1 MYRSSNLQQISTP
14 QQKINKQKILTF
26 PTFLPPV
33 NFIQT
38 VMVLWSYVKLYVHL
52 WLLFTQ
58 KIGFSYQFAAAIF
71 LLHKTDKSQQLCQC
85 SLEFKTGQISCLLA
99 EPYVSNTSWVIDC
112 KAHCCCRRCYEE
124 NQRLCSWSECRSTS
138 TRFCLFN
145 KVICDLG

>member
-14 QQKINKQKILTF
+14 QQKINKQKILNF

-33 NFIQT
+33 NFIKT

-58 KIGFSYQFAAAIF
+58 KFGFSYQFAAAIF

-85 SLEFKTGQISCLLA
+85 SKQVRFLVCWQSHMFQIQAGLLIAKLIVAAGDVMRKIRDCVVGVNA
-99 EPYVSNTSWVIDC
+99 EVPQHVSASLIKSSVT
-112 KAHCCCRRCYEE
+112 
-124 NQRLCSWSECRSTS
+124 
-138 TRFCLFN
+138 
-145 KVICDLG
+145 